1 MSAYARTDEHL
12 HTTAAT
18 RTRRDAK
25 ALAREHRDAIRRRG
39 RRIRRSIATVAV
51 TLFAAAFLVLY
62 VQLASGH
69 DPALVAN
76 AEKRAVSTSVSRQ
89 SSSPA
94 ATSSSSTETSSASEA
109 SSATETSEASEST
122 ASSSETSSGPSAV
135 STSQS

>member
-1 MSAYARTDEHL
+1 MSAYVRTDEHPR
-12 HTTAAT
+12 TTAST

-25 ALAREHRDAIRRRG
+25 ALARERRDAIRRRG
-39 RRIRRSIATVAV
+39 RRIRRTVAAVAV
-51 TLFAAAFLVLY
+51 TLFAAAFLVVY

-76 AEKRAVSTSVSRQ
+76 AERRAASTSVSRE

-94 ATSSSSTETSSASEA
+94 ATSASSAETGSASEA
-109 SSATETSEASEST
+109 GGTTETSEASES
-122 ASSSETSSGPSAV
+122 AAPSSETSSGPSTV